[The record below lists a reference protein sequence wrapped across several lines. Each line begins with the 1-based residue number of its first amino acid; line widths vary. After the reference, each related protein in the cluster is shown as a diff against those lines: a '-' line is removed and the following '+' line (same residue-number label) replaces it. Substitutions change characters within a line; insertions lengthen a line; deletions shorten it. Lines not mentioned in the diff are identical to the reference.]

1 MASLLK
7 ITKIDTRYKDRKCK
21 MSLNKT
27 LKTLLISFSFLS
39 TATALSS
46 EIFSDNVEEKKGTL
60 CFADAGEKHNVDERI
75 LIAIAKYE
83 SNFNERAV
91 SPNKDGGGHTSY
103 GIMQISDV
111 WKPLLE
117 KNGLTI
123 EDLYEPC
130 KNIQLGAY
138 LYKKDP
144 KNFGKKWRK
153 YIL

>member
-7 ITKIDTRYKDRKCK
+7 ITKIDTRYKDRRYK

-27 LKTLLISFSFLS
+27 LKTLLISFSLLS

-60 CFADAGEKHNVDERI
+60 CFADASEKHNVDERV

-91 SPNKDGGGHTSY
+91 SPKERGGHTSY

-144 KNFGKKWRK
+144 KNFGKRWKK
-153 YIL
+153 YVL

>member
-7 ITKIDTRYKDRKCK
+7 IIKIDTRYKDRKYK

-27 LKTLLISFSFLS
+27 LKTLLISFSLLS

-60 CFADAGEKHNVDERI
+60 CFADASEKHNVDERI
-75 LIAIAKYE
+75 LIAIAKSE

-91 SPNKDGGGHTSY
+91 SPNKDKRGHTSY

-138 LYKKDP
+138 LYKKNP
-144 KNFGKKWRK
+144 KNFGKRWEK

>member
-7 ITKIDTRYKDRKCK
+7 IIKINTRYKDRRYK

-27 LKTLLISFSFLS
+27 LKTLLISFSLLS

-60 CFADAGEKHNVDERI
+60 CFADASEKHNVDERV

-91 SPNKDGGGHTSY
+91 SPKDRGGHTSY

-144 KNFGKKWRK
+144 KNFGKRWKK
-153 YIL
+153 YVL

>member
-1 MASLLK
+1 LASLLK
-7 ITKIDTRYKDRKCK
+7 IIKINTRYKDRRYK

-27 LKTLLISFSFLS
+27 LKTLLISFSLLS

-46 EIFSDNVEEKKGTL
+46 EIFSDK
-60 CFADAGEKHNVDERI
+60 
-75 LIAIAKYE
+75 
-83 SNFNERAV
+83 AV
-91 SPNKDGGGHTSY
+91 SPKDRGGHTSY

-144 KNFGKKWRK
+144 KNFGKRWKK
-153 YIL
+153 YVL

>member
-1 MASLLK
+1 
-7 ITKIDTRYKDRKCK
+7 

-27 LKTLLISFSFLS
+27 LKALLITLSLLS
-39 TATALSS
+39 TASALSS
-46 EIFSDNVEEKKGTL
+46 ESFSDNVEEKKGTL
-60 CFADAGEKHNVDERI
+60 CFADASEKHNVDERI
-75 LIAIAKYE
+75 LIAIAKSE

-91 SPNKDGGGHTSY
+91 SPNKDKRGHTSY

-111 WKPLLE
+111 WEPLLE

-138 LYKKDP
+138 LYKKNP
-144 KNFGKKWRK
+144 KNFGKRWKK

>member
-1 MASLLK
+1 
-7 ITKIDTRYKDRKCK
+7 

-27 LKTLLISFSFLS
+27 LKALLITLSLLS
-39 TATALSS
+39 TASALSS

-60 CFADAGEKHNVDERI
+60 CFADASEKHNVDERI
-75 LIAIAKYE
+75 LIAIAKSE

-91 SPNKDGGGHTSY
+91 SPNKDKRGHTSY

-138 LYKKDP
+138 LYKKNP
-144 KNFGKKWRK
+144 KNFGKRWKK

>member
-7 ITKIDTRYKDRKCK
+7 ITKIDTRYKDRRYK

-27 LKTLLISFSFLS
+27 LKTLLISFSLLS

-60 CFADAGEKHNVDERI
+60 CFADASEKHNVDERV

-91 SPNKDGGGHTSY
+91 GPKDRGGHTSY

-144 KNFGKKWRK
+144 KNFGKRWKK
-153 YIL
+153 YVL

>member
-7 ITKIDTRYKDRKCK
+7 ITKIDTRYKDRRYK

-27 LKTLLISFSFLS
+27 LKTLLISFSLLS

-46 EIFSDNVEEKKGTL
+46 EIFSDNVEEKGTL
-60 CFADAGEKHNVDERI
+60 CFADASEKHNVDERV

-91 SPNKDGGGHTSY
+91 SPKDRGGHTSY

-138 LYKKDP
+138 LYKKNP

-153 YIL
+153 YVS